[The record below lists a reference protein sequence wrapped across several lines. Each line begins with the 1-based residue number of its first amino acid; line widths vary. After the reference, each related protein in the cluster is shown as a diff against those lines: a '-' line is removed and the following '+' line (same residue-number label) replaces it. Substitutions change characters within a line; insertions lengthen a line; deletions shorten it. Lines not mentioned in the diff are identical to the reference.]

1 MYRKTM
7 REALEE
13 ARSYRDPV
21 NEDKGFSSQ
30 QIKMAYGVLND
41 PRYKQGN
48 YSGAFKAIEKIAKGL
63 ASHPDVANALKRAN
77 EELDNDDKETIKPII
92 KQLQKSVKAHDK
104 QAKQLQKDIQDEV
117 ELESAASDKAKGMGL
132 DYLSFGRYGKGGK
145 VTHKN
150 IGGTLTA
157 VDKDEKPVKEPEDKK
172 DDDSKMPADVMKTFN
187 DIKNFEITD
196 NNAEQVEKLEKA
208 RDDFDDAGKEK
219 YAAEI
224 DSALEELMD
233 DEPENADDILSDL
246 KQKIKDD
253 FNESLEENFQNF
265 TKADF
270 AKLEADNEHGE
281 AAEKLVQKFGTKE
294 ERNIIAV
301 INIRH
306 HKTGYISGPDFRE
319 RTRIVNKYYSRLK

>member
-1 MYRKTM
+1 MYRKRM
-7 REALEE
+7 SEALQE
-13 ARSYRDPV
+13 ARAYRDPV

-117 ELESAASDKAKGMGL
+117 KLESAASDKAKGMGL

-253 FNESLEENFQNF
+253 FNESISI
-265 TKADF
+265 
-270 AKLEADNEHGE
+270 
-281 AAEKLVQKFGTKE
+281 
-294 ERNIIAV
+294 IIA
-301 INIRH
+301 
-306 HKTGYISGPDFRE
+306 
-319 RTRIVNKYYSRLK
+319 

>member
-1 MYRKTM
+1 MYRKRM

-13 ARSYRDPV
+13 ARAYRDPV
-21 NEDKGFSSQ
+21 NEDKGFSTQ

-48 YSGAFKAIEKIAKGL
+48 YSGAVKAIEKIARGL
-63 ASHPDVANALKRAN
+63 SNHPDVANALRRAN
-77 EELDNDDKETIKPII
+77 EELQEGMMKRLIGAVQDKLSKEGGAAGFADLAKAAKSMGVTLTKDMLKDMPGV
-92 KQLQKSVKAHDK
+92 KQHRDGDYILEEVTAVYTDKKTRQVKSKK
-104 QAKQLQKDIQDEV
+104 FKDINTAKDHFRKTGEAAGQITYKEET
-117 ELESAASDKAKGMGL
+117 ELEEA
-132 DYLSFGRYGKGGK
+132 
-145 VTHKN
+145 
-150 IGGTLTA
+150 
-157 VDKDEKPVKEPEDKK
+157 
-172 DDDSKMPADVMKTFN
+172 
-187 DIKNFEITD
+187 
-196 NNAEQVEKLEKA
+196 
-208 RDDFDDAGKEK
+208 
-219 YAAEI
+219 
-224 DSALEELMD
+224 
-233 DEPENADDILSDL
+233 
-246 KQKIKDD
+246 
-253 FNESLEENFQNF
+253 F

>member
-48 YSGAFKAIEKIAKGL
+48 YSGAYKAIEKIARGL

-77 EELDNDDKETIKPII
+77 EELEEASKYLRYSDLLVQKGRMQQAGDKQGEKRTDIEIEKEKKKLGITDEFIPEGM
-92 KQLQKSVKAHDK
+92 VKRVMQTVHDK
-104 QAKQLQKDIQDEV
+104 LSKEGG
-117 ELESAASDKAKGMGL
+117 AAG
-132 DYLSFGRYGKGGK
+132 
-145 VTHKN
+145 
-150 IGGTLTA
+150 
-157 VDKDEKPVKEPEDKK
+157 
-172 DDDSKMPADVMKTFN
+172 
-187 DIKNFEITD
+187 
-196 NNAEQVEKLEKA
+196 
-208 RDDFDDAGKEK
+208 FDDLAKEVK
-219 YAAEI
+219 KEFGITISKDTLKNMPGVKQHRDGDYI
-224 DSALEELMD
+224 LEET
-233 DEPENADDILSDL
+233 E
-246 KQKIKDD
+246 
-253 FNESLEENFQNF
+253 LEENFQNF

>member
-1 MYRKTM
+1 MYRKRM
-7 REALEE
+7 SEALQE
-13 ARSYRDPV
+13 ARAYRDPV

-77 EELDNDDKETIKPII
+77 EELDKDDKETIKPII